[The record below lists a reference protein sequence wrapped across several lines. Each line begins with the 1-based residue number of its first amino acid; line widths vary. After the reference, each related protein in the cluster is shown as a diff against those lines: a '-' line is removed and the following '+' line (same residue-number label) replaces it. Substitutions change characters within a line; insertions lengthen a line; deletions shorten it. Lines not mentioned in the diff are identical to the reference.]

1 MIYFTAHTFKCV
13 CHCIR
18 TMFRVL
24 GVYNFAPLTIHSAV
38 CRLIIHT
45 DRNNLV
51 TLGIQVTQFLD
62 LLFESTLVLVLSTE
76 NKTELTNW

>member
-1 MIYFTAHTFKCV
+1 METGRY
-13 CHCIR
+13 
-18 TMFRVL
+18 
-24 GVYNFAPLTIHSAV
+24 
-38 CRLIIHT
+38 T

>member
-1 MIYFTAHTFKCV
+1 MDFLSLITLIKVALGINQYIYHDQWKNGFILKSFE
-13 CHCIR
+13 
-18 TMFRVL
+18 
-24 GVYNFAPLTIHSAV
+24 N
-38 CRLIIHT
+38 T